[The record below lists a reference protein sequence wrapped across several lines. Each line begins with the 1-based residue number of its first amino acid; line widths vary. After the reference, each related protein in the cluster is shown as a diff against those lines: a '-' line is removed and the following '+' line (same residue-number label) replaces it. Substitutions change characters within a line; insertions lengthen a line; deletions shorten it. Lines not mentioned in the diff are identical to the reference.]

1 MFGARICESID
12 CSAFVGRTFRFSLC
26 VSLLCTGFVFYPTRS
41 FVRFVCGAVG
51 VS

>member
-1 MFGARICESID
+1 MIGARICDSID
-12 CSAFVGRTFRFSLC
+12 CVTLDGRTFKFSLC
-26 VSLLCTGFVFYPTRS
+26 VSLLCVGFVFYPTRS